1 MLERNKTRAEFIL
14 NFVFQ
19 TFFLLGLTNSTI
31 NSLQDTIPSWFKS
44 NWCIVIRMIRS
55 STSSLGLNKIF
66 LISLTLKLR
75 QFSFLAKKIFL
86 ICSALDGFTNTVAYE
101 IDTSEKNDVED
112 EEFIVHYVPWQEAF
126 PS

>member
-1 MLERNKTRAEFIL
+1 MLERNKTRIYFEFCFS
-14 NFVFQ
+14 NSS
-19 TFFLLGLTNSTI
+19 LLGLTNSTI

-55 STSSLGLNKIF
+55 STSSLGLSKIF

-86 ICSALDGFTNTVAYE
+86 ICSALDGLTNTVAYE
-101 IDTSEKNDVED
+101 IDTSENNDVED